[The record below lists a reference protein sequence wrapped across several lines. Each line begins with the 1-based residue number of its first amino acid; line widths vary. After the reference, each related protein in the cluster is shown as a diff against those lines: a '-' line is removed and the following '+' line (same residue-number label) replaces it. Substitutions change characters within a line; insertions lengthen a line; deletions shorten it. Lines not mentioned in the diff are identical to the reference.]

1 MQQNTEQGT
10 SVLRSLS
17 NNVRRTHSDGYA
29 LAAKKCAIDGAENEN
44 AGEAVCRRKA
54 GQLRRINTL
63 PSCFVGQCAQLPIAV
78 RGREENTA
86 SIHKEKLPDRF
97 HLQAIVGQGSYGCV
111 AEAYDKE
118 NFRMVAVKR
127 VDNLFRDLVD
137 CKRVLREITIMS
149 KLQHPGVVQLFEI
162 PQVSEISRF
171 NELFIV
177 MELCDSDMAKLL
189 SAQVSLSTRHTTL
202 LLYNLLLGLKY
213 IHSAGI
219 YHRDLKPANCLVNA
233 DCSVKIC
240 DFGLARSVDEGFIEE
255 PIQEVAPAPIE
266 EPLSPMSPVP
276 RRNFESPER
285 QRPGIGSPDRV
296 VRRSPR
302 KRFLKRRL
310 TTHVATRWYRAPE
323 LCLLQE
329 EYTAAVDI
337 WSVGCIYAELLG
349 MHESVKCE
357 DRHPLFPG
365 SSCFPLSPLHAHAK
379 DYRYHT
385 TAVQDQLNLIF
396 NLLGTPR
403 DEDMEFLDRDD
414 ARSYIRCFTKREGQG
429 IRGMFEHVHEDA
441 IAVLENVVRFN
452 ASTRPTV
459 DELLDFQLFAEDRD
473 PSKEVNAD
481 TKIDL
486 DIEAANSLDELRLR
500 SYFLKAIAGC
510 SQRAAMGGA

>member
-1 MQQNTEQGT
+1 MTDGPKRHVSFSEEQKRENQEKKQAPLIPKGPADRWKIPPRYEVKQLIGT
-10 SVLRSLS
+10 
-17 NNVRRTHSDGYA
+17 
-29 LAAKKCAIDGAENEN
+29 
-44 AGEAVCRRKA
+44 
-54 GQLRRINTL
+54 
-63 PSCFVGQCAQLPIAV
+63 
-78 RGREENTA
+78 
-86 SIHKEKLPDRF
+86 
-97 HLQAIVGQGSYGCV
+97 GSYGSVCEAHDHTNNRLV
-111 AEAYDKE
+111 AIKKIGHMFE
-118 NFRMVAVKR
+118 
-127 VDNLFRDLVD
+127 DLID
-137 CKRVLREITIMS
+137 CKRILREIAILS
-149 KLQHPGVVQLFEI
+149 KLKHDHIVQIYDI
-162 PQVSEISRF
+162 PQPADLSSF
-171 NELFIV
+171 QELYIV
-177 MELCDSDMAKLL
+177 MEICDSDLKKLCRTDVTL
-189 SAQVSLSTRHTTL
+189 SPLHINT
-202 LLYNLLLGLKY
+202 LLYNLLVGLKY
-213 IHSAGI
+213 LHSAGI
-219 YHRDLKPANCLVNA
+219 YHRDLKPANCLVNQ